1 MNTPSFSVYV
11 ESPILRAALDTA
23 CRVNG
28 ICSFALLN
36 EESGADLTIDDLEH
50 PVRLG
55 AVMDYLIK
63 AAGDQMTRLPDP
75 LSVPGGAFTAQAM
88 FFTRAAGGEP
98 EGQISMTGKETALIR
113 ALYHAPTRF
122 LSRAALL
129 SEIWGYVPDVE
140 SHTLETHIYRL
151 RQKIETDKSSPRIIL
166 TAENGYRLNT
176 EG

>member
-11 ESPILRAALDTA
+11 ESPILRVALTTA
-23 CRVNG
+23 CAAQGVH
-28 ICSFALLN
+28 SFTVLDQ
-36 EESGADLTIDDLEH
+36 ERGADLTIDDLEH

-88 FFTRAAGGEP
+88 FFTRAAGSGP